1 MNEIKVNFRVN
12 SEVIEKQVEPRTNL
26 SDFLRNELRLTGT
39 HVGCEHGVCGAC
51 TINIDGMPARSCLTL
66 VGQVEGSEIVTI
78 EGLDLDPIA
87 AVLRKCFAERN
98 ALQCGF
104 CTPGIIVTAI
114 SILKEKLTLTREEIR
129 KELSGN
135 YCRCTGYEA
144 IVDAIEEAALQISGG
159 QVISNPLINK
169 KELGN
174 KNQQGHIGQSTVR
187 FNTHRLLVGKGSY
200 VDDLII
206 SRQLHIA
213 FLRSPVA
220 SGVIKK
226 IDYAEALNVPGV
238 IRILTNED
246 IRQVCTPWQGV
257 LTQFPMV
264 SPIQTPLAD
273 GKVFWQGQAIA
284 AVVAETRAVAEDAI
298 QLIDIEIQETEAVI
312 GVEKAISAD
321 AIKIHG
327 NLANNIC
334 MTRKFETNNFEQE
347 YNSAPIKIK
356 KKLHFSRLT
365 GVPLEPRTILAD
377 FKKDEGTLMVN
388 MSHQAPHMMR
398 DIFAKHF
405 NLQVNDIR
413 VVCKDVG
420 GGFGI
425 KVHSYAEEMAA
436 VAASIITNR
445 PVKYTADRLE
455 SFGSDIHAR
464 EHEIEIEIALT
475 PDGKLVGFDL
485 KDYALIGAFS
495 SYPRTSVLEGFAVS
509 VLTGGPYKFSAYRSS
524 LDIIFQNKVPTSQ
537 YRSVGHPISCAVAE
551 VMVDHAARE
560 LGLDPIHL
568 RRINLVTDKLQPY
581 TSQTGILYEALSHEA
596 CLNDLENFVDYSK
609 LREQQQIAREEGKLI
624 GFGVASLIEM
634 TAPGVTLYAI
644 GGAPIS
650 SQDGAIVRLESDGSV
665 TCVVAIADQGQGS
678 DTAMA
683 QIAATTLSVHV
694 NKVRV
699 VHGDTAVT
707 PIGGGAFG
715 SRTIAISGEAVLL
728 ASEELRKSII
738 NISSIILKVNPEELV
753 ISNGEIFS
761 QNNNETKTSIA
772 EIAKIGHF
780 RQDLLPK
787 DFEAKLVTYASFYNT
802 KQASFT
808 NGIQASLV
816 EIDPRFGTVKLLKH
830 WVVEDCGTIINPL
843 TAEEQIRGGVVQGL
857 GMALFEEC
865 KYNSEGQLLT
875 ITLADYLVPMAAEM
889 PDIKIRHISTK
900 TPMSKLGAKGAGEAG
915 TSGAPAAVMNA
926 VNDALAPLGVS
937 VNSFPITP
945 ENILRALGKIP
956 QSTENKFN

>member
-1 MNEIKVNFRVN
+1 MNQIKVNFRVN
-12 SEVIEKQVEPRTNL
+12 SEVIEKQVEARTNL

-51 TINIDGMPARSCLTL
+51 TVNIDGMPARSCLTL

-87 AVLRKCFAERN
+87 AVLRKCFAEHN

-114 SILKEKLTLTREEIR
+114 SIIKEKLTLTREEIR

-159 QVISNPLINK
+159 QVISNSVINK
-169 KELGN
+169 KELEN
-174 KNQQGHIGQSTVR
+174 TNHQGHIGQSTVR

-246 IRQVCTPWQGV
+246 IRQVCTSWQGV

-264 SPIQTPLAD
+264 SPMQTPLAD

-298 QLIDIEIQETEAVI
+298 QLIDVEIQETEAVI
-312 GVEKAISAD
+312 GVEKAISAS
-321 AIKIHG
+321 AIKIHE

-377 FKKDEGTLMVN
+377 FKRDEGTLMVN

-537 YRSVGHPISCAVAE
+537 YRSVGHPISCAIAE

-568 RRINLVTDKLQPY
+568 RRINLVTDELQPY
-581 TSQTGILYEALSHEA
+581 TSQTGILYEALSHEE

-694 NKVRV
+694 SKVRV
-699 VHGDTAVT
+699 VHGDTAAT

-738 NISSIILKVNPEELV
+738 NISSIILKVNPEELA

-761 QNNNETKTSIA
+761 QNNNETKISIA

-956 QSTENKFN
+956 QSTGKQI